1 MKALIT
7 GSAGFIGFHLAKFL
21 LSQGVAVVGV
31 DSLNSYYDKSLK
43 KLRLEILR
51 NDKNFYFFHND
62 INELTSLKIK
72 DVDIIINLAAQ
83 AGVRASDK
91 DHEKYISSNIN
102 GFHKLLEFFK
112 NQSCNKLIHAS
123 SSSVYGNDNE
133 TPFNETMNPYPS
145 SVYASTK
152 VYSENLAKICTLET
166 NKKIVCL
173 RFFSVYGEYGR
184 PDMAYY
190 LFSSKISNN
199 EKIILLNEGNMY
211 RDYTYIHDIIS
222 GLSKVIDYSFKENF
236 TYEVFNLGNEKP
248 IKTLDLIDYLEK
260 KLEKKAIIEHRNSN
274 LESKITFADLGKSKN
289 LLGYKPEYEFY
300 GGMDKFIDW
309 FLREGRNYGKK

>member
-1 MKALIT
+1 M
-7 GSAGFIGFHLAKFL
+7 
-21 LSQGVAVVGV
+21 
-31 DSLNSYYDKSLK
+31 
-43 KLRLEILR
+43 
-51 NDKNFYFFHND
+51 
-62 INELTSLKIK
+62 
-72 DVDIIINLAAQ
+72 
-83 AGVRASDK
+83 
-91 DHEKYISSNIN
+91 
-102 GFHKLLEFFK
+102 
-112 NQSCNKLIHAS
+112 
-123 SSSVYGNDNE
+123 YGNDNE

-152 VYSENLAKICTLET
+152 VYSENLAKICTIET

-248 IKTLDLIDYLEK
+248 IKTLDLIDCHEK
-260 KLEKKAIIEHRNSN
+260 KLEKQLLSTEIIILN
-274 LESKITFADLGKSKN
+274 LRSHLDLGNQK
-289 LLGYKPEYEFY
+289 LARLQA
-300 GGMDKFIDW
+300 
-309 FLREGRNYGKK
+309 